1 MERIPKEGIKDWFKT
16 GDRPTEEE
24 FSKLIDECYNI
35 DNAAT
40 IDDIIKYVASCGFVT
55 LEEFGNMHHEIT
67 EEEANALMDEVDSE
81 GLWTLN
87 INTAT
92 YEVTMDGDANA
103 WQTYRSKLGRYAMT
117 NEGQARKLNRDNS
130 LLLEDGSE
138 YDSTSYH
145 IMTRF
150 PKLHYKCVNDGD
162 LVTITLS
169 ESEFTGCKSFEE
181 QWIGSY
187 LGAIVDNALVSRAGL
202 NPKRSKTIN
211 QFWEASQVNGT
222 DWGLSDYRQRQMM
235 LVIYLCEFLAMN
247 SQLSLGLGMT
257 GEGRNWCDVVKNANA
272 GATSVLGDKCGK
284 VDFLDSGQNTSGAC
298 HVSLFGIEDPYGW
311 IFEFIQGVYFGNS
324 ANENQDGTECY
335 IYDENRM
342 PSSDELKTHPS
353 GDYRK
358 ITRPISSGWVKKL
371 MWGAN
376 LDIIPSILDKISSD
390 GHGDYYNGGNTG
402 QVMRVGGPAGSLP
415 QNCGISYADSSQP
428 WSDLYLNIGARLAY
442 YGNAE
447 IV

>member
-55 LEEFGNMHHEIT
+55 LEEFNNMHHEIT

-117 NEGQARKLNRDNS
+117 NDGQARKLNRDDS
-130 LLLEDGSE
+130 SLLEDGSE
-138 YDSTSYH
+138 YDAASYH

-169 ESEFTGCKSFEE
+169 EKEFNGCKTFEE

-187 LGAIVDNALVSRAGL
+187 LGAIVDNALVSRSDL
-202 NPKRSKTIN
+202 NPTRNKTIN
-211 QFWEASQVNGT
+211 DFWNAAQVNGN
-222 DWGLSDYRQRQMM
+222 DWGISDYTQRQIM

-247 SQLSLGLGMT
+247 SQLNLGFGMT
-257 GEGRNWCDVVKNANA
+257 GEGTNRNWCDVVVNANT
-272 GATSVLGDKCGK
+272 GATSVLGDRCGK
-284 VDFLDSGQNTSGAC
+284 VDFTESGQTADRAC

-311 IFEFIQGVYFGNS
+311 FSEYVQGIYLGNS
-324 ANENQDGTECY
+324 KNEGQDGTECF
-335 IYDENRM
+335 IYEGNRL
-342 PSSDELKTHPS
+342 PTTEELASKPS
-353 GDYRK
+353 GIYRK
-358 ITRPISSGWVKKL
+358 ITRIVNTGFIKKL
-371 MWGAN
+371 IWGSN
-376 LDIIPSILDKISSD
+376 LDIIPAELKGNGID
-390 GHGDYYNGGNTG
+390 GHGDWYTGHNNPVSFGCDASGGEC
-402 QVMRVGGPAGSLP
+402 
-415 QNCGISYADSSQP
+415 CGLAYSSSSVQ
-428 WSDLYLNIGARLAY
+428 WLVVSNQITSRLAY